1 MEKIQTLSLDLETF
15 SDVDLQKCGVYKYA
29 QSPNFEILLFGVSV
43 NGGAV
48 VVYDLAQGDTVPM
61 EIVEALTDDTVTKWA
76 FNAAFERICLSV
88 WLQRNYPAYFRSYS
102 IDEDTV
108 GDYLDPSAWK
118 CSMIWAAYMGLPL
131 SLAGAG
137 TVLGLEEQKLKEG
150 KDLIRYFCVPC
161 KPTKVN
167 GGRTR
172 NLPEHDM
179 DKWKLFKFYNQG
191 DVEVEQ
197 SIQKKL
203 VNYPVP
209 DFVWEEFWLDQE
221 INARGIQLD
230 LTMVENAISLD
241 EISKE
246 KLVAA
251 MREITDLD
259 NPNSVAQ
266 MKVWLAEQGVEA
278 ESLGK
283 KDVAKLMDEVE
294 GDVKDALLLRQ

>member
-1 MEKIQTLSLDLETF
+1 MDKIKTLSIDLETF
-15 SDVDLQKCGVYKYA
+15 SDIDLAKCGVYRYVE
-29 QSPNFEILLFGVSV
+29 SPAFEILLFGISV
-43 NGGAV
+43 NGGDV
-48 VVYDLAQGDTVPM
+48 VVYDLVQGEKIPA
-61 EIVEALTDDTVTKWA
+61 EIFAALTDNSIIKWA
-76 FNAAFERICLSV
+76 FNAAFERVCLSMY
-88 WLQRNYPAYFRSYS
+88 LGLPSG
-102 IDEDTV
+102 E
-108 GDYLDPSAWK
+108 YLDPTSWR
-118 CSMIWAAYMGLPL
+118 CSMVWSAYMGLPL

-137 TVLGLEEQKLKEG
+137 AVLGLSEQKLKEG

-161 KPTKVN
+161 KATKSN

>member
-1 MEKIQTLSLDLETF
+1 MDKIKTLSIDIETF
-15 SDVDLQKCGVYKYA
+15 SDVDLAKCGVYRYVE
-29 QSPNFEILLFGVSV
+29 SPAFEILLFGVSV
-43 NGGAV
+43 NGGDV
-48 VVYDLAQGDTVPM
+48 VVYDLAHGEKISN
-61 EIVEALTDDTVTKWA
+61 EILAALTDNSIIKWA
-76 FNAAFERICLSV
+76 FNAAFERVCLSMY
-88 WLQRNYPAYFRSYS
+88 LGLPSG
-102 IDEDTV
+102 E
-108 GDYLDPSAWK
+108 YLDPTSLR
-118 CSMIWAAYMGLPL
+118 CSMVWSAYMGLPL

-137 TVLGLEEQKLKEG
+137 AVLGLSEQKLKEG

-161 KPTKVN
+161 KATKSN

>member
-1 MEKIQTLSLDLETF
+1 
-15 SDVDLQKCGVYKYA
+15 
-29 QSPNFEILLFGVSV
+29 
-43 NGGAV
+43 
-48 VVYDLAQGDTVPM
+48 
-61 EIVEALTDDTVTKWA
+61 
-76 FNAAFERICLSV
+76 
-88 WLQRNYPAYFRSYS
+88 
-102 IDEDTV
+102 
-108 GDYLDPSAWK
+108 
-118 CSMIWAAYMGLPL
+118 MIWSAFMGLPL
-131 SLAGAG
+131 SLAGVGA
-137 TVLGLEEQKLKEG
+137 VLGLEEQKLKEG

-161 KPTKVN
+161 KATKSN
-167 GGRTR
+167 GGRTC